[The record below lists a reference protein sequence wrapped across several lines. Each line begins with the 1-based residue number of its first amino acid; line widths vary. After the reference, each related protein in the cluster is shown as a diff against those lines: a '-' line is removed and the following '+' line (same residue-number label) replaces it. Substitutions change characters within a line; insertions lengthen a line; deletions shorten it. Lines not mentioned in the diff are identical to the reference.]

1 MRKKVRQPFEYGSY
15 LVEYRDSKAGLLRI
29 LKEKLNTFEEAQ
41 TARERLIQEGFHD
54 PIIRKVG

>member
-15 LVEYRDSKAGLLRI
+15 LVEYRESKAGLLRI

-54 PIIRKVG
+54 PTIRKVG